1 MPEATLWQYGH
12 RYLGE
17 EALPDGQPVLR
28 PMVTVGAPGLAE
40 EYEALVDSGS
50 PISIANSELFGKFGI
65 DLSVDE
71 PLYVVPMGIGG
82 VFARIAVFE
91 PAADAQR

>member
-1 MPEATLWQYGH
+1 MREATLRPYGH

-28 PMVTVGAPGLAE
+28 PMVTVGAPGWAE
-40 EYEALVDSGS
+40 EYESLADAGS
-50 PISIANSELFGKFGI
+50 PISIANSELFGKLGI

>member
-28 PMVTVGAPGLAE
+28 PMVTVGAPGWAE
-40 EYEALVDSGS
+40 EYESLVDAGPPFRLQTPNSL
-50 PISIANSELFGKFGI
+50 ANSESTCRSTSLCTWFRWA
-65 DLSVDE
+65 LAECSLE
-71 PLYVVPMGIGG
+71 
-82 VFARIAVFE
+82 
-91 PAADAQR
+91 